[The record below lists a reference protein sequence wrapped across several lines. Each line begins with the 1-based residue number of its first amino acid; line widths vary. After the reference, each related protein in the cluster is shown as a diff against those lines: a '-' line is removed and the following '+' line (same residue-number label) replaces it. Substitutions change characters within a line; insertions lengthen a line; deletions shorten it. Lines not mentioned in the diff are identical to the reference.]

1 MENSSPKIMGK
12 QWLFET
18 QRLGIRPWQPDR
30 DVDSALAI
38 YGDREVMHFIREP
51 DPDFPS
57 VQKRL
62 ENMNQKYQGRN
73 NGTGC
78 WAMIE
83 KMTQV
88 AIGSILLV
96 QLPDNQGQAT
106 EDYEI
111 GWHLRRDRWGK
122 GYATEAGRAILNYGF
137 QSLQLPIIYVVVK
150 PENLASVRVT
160 QKLGMM
166 PMGLTQKYYGVELAL
181 FGLEKGNC
189 DRPSQAQ

>member
-1 MENSSPKIMGK
+1 MVQ

-18 QRLGIRPWQPDR
+18 ERLGIRHWQPDR
-30 DVDSALAI
+30 DTDSAFVI
-38 YGDREVMHFIREP
+38 YGDRGVMHFIREP
-51 DPDFPS
+51 DPDHRA

-62 ENMNQKYQGRN
+62 EEMTQKYQERN

-78 WAMIE
+78 WAIVE
-83 KMTQV
+83 KTTQV

-122 GYATEAGRAILNYGF
+122 GYATEAAREILNYGF
-137 QSLQLPIIYVVVK
+137 HSLQLPIIYAVVN

-160 QKLGMM
+160 QRLGMI

-181 FGLEKGNC
+181 FGLENEKC
-189 DRPSQAQ
+189 DRPS

>member
-1 MENSSPKIMGK
+1 MGK

-18 QRLGIRPWQPDR
+18 KRLGIRHWQPDR
-30 DVDSALAI
+30 DGDLAFAI
-38 YGDREVMHFIREP
+38 YGDREVMHFMREP
-51 DPDFPS
+51 DPDLQS

-62 ENMNQKYQGRN
+62 QNMNQKYQGRN

-78 WAMIE
+78 WAMVE
-83 KMTQV
+83 KTTQV

-96 QLPDNQGQAT
+96 QLPDHQEQAT
-106 EDYEI
+106 QDYEI

-122 GYATEAGRAILNYGF
+122 GYATEAGREILNYGF
-137 QSLQLPIIYVVVK
+137 QSLQLPIIHAVVK

-160 QKLGMM
+160 QRLGMN

-181 FGLEKGNC
+181 FGLEKGKC
-189 DRPSQAQ
+189 DRTPQT

>member
-1 MENSSPKIMGK
+1 MDK

-18 QRLGIRPWQPDR
+18 ERLDIRHWRPECDA
-30 DVDSALAI
+30 DSGFAI
-38 YGDREVMHFIREP
+38 YGDREVMYFIREP
-51 DPDFPS
+51 DPDLQS

-62 ENMNQKYQGRN
+62 EEMTKKYQERN

-78 WAMIE
+78 WAMVE

-88 AIGSILLV
+88 AIGTILLV

-111 GWHLRRDRWGK
+111 GWHLRRDRWGQ
-122 GYATEAGRAILNYGF
+122 GYATEAGREILNYGF
-137 QSLQLPIIYVVVK
+137 QSLQLPIIYAVVK

-181 FGLEKGNC
+181 FGLENE
-189 DRPSQAQ
+189 S

>member
-1 MENSSPKIMGK
+1 MGK

-18 QRLGIRPWQPDR
+18 KRLGIRHWQPDR
-30 DVDSALAI
+30 DGDLAFAI

-51 DPDFPS
+51 DPDLQS

-78 WAMIE
+78 WAMVE
-83 KMTQV
+83 KTTQV

-96 QLPDNQGQAT
+96 QLPDHQGQAT
-106 EDYEI
+106 QDYEI

-122 GYATEAGRAILNYGF
+122 GYATEAGREILNYGF
-137 QSLQLPIIYVVVK
+137 QSLQLPIIYAVVK

-160 QKLGMM
+160 QRLGMN

-181 FGLEKGNC
+181 FGLENAIALLKLNKNAIAY
-189 DRPSQAQ
+189 R

>member
-1 MENSSPKIMGK
+1 MGK

-18 QRLGIRPWQPDR
+18 QRLGIRHWQPDR
-30 DVDSALAI
+30 DGDSAFAI
-38 YGDREVMHFIREP
+38 YGDHEVMHFMREP
-51 DPDFPS
+51 DPDLQS

-62 ENMNQKYQGRN
+62 ENMNKKYQGRN

-83 KMTQV
+83 KTTQV

-96 QLPDNQGQAT
+96 QLPDHRGQPT
-106 EDYEI
+106 QDYEI

-122 GYATEAGRAILNYGF
+122 GYATEGGREILNYGF
-137 QSLQLPIIYVVVK
+137 QSLQLPIIYAVVK

-160 QKLGMM
+160 QRLGMN

-181 FGLEKGNC
+181 FGLEKGKC
-189 DRPSQAQ
+189 DRTPQT

>member
-1 MENSSPKIMGK
+1 LIQNFYPKIMVK

-18 QRLGIRPWQPDR
+18 ERLTIRPWQPDR
-30 DVDSALAI
+30 DTDSAFAI
-38 YGDREVMHFIREP
+38 YGDREVMHFIRQP
-51 DPDFPS
+51 DPDLWA

-62 ENMNQKYQGRN
+62 EEMTQKYQERN

-78 WAMIE
+78 WAMVE
-83 KMTQV
+83 KNTQL

-122 GYATEAGRAILNYGF
+122 GYATEAAREILNYGF
-137 QSLQLPIIYVVVK
+137 QSLQLPIIYAVVK

-160 QKLGMM
+160 QRLGMM

-181 FGLEKGNC
+181 FALENGK
-189 DRPSQAQ
+189 DDHPS